1 MVEAV
6 LNEELPQAPF
16 RIIAVKFV
24 GGVLA
29 IGSGLALSR
38 EGPSVQSPDRGDHR
52 AGLFFGQLC
61 QLVFPRGLWR
71 TPPVPSGEA
80 QFQNWRVSKVPCD
93 HRIDGGDDCLSVLTP
108 SQISALVE
116 PLDRVFIEHASKQ
129 SAHNSP
135 RVVQVAAIQE
145 PAPDCVLYGCA
156 YTATVSSNVLWN
168 AADVLLHHVARWQLL
183 SDGGSLL
190 VPVLRLFQLL
200 LRAMNC
206 ADRNARLNRYSAQ
219 AHASRQQWRNFG
231 SSDKFNVARSRRCK
245 SVGVGAGLDAS

>member
-38 EGPSVQSPDRGDHR
+38 EGPSVQSPDRGDRR

-93 HRIDGGDDCLSVLTP
+93 HRIDD
-108 SQISALVE
+108 
-116 PLDRVFIEHASKQ
+116 
-129 SAHNSP
+129 SP

-145 PAPDCVLYGCA
+145 PAPDCVLYG
-156 YTATVSSNVLWN
+156 
-168 AADVLLHHVARWQLL
+168 
-183 SDGGSLL
+183 SL
-190 VPVLRLFQLL
+190 
-200 LRAMNC
+200 
-206 ADRNARLNRYSAQ
+206 
-219 AHASRQQWRNFG
+219 
-231 SSDKFNVARSRRCK
+231 
-245 SVGVGAGLDAS
+245 VGAPRRSTAAGRL

>member
-6 LNEELPQAPF
+6 LNVELPQAPF
-16 RIIAVKFV
+16 RITAVKFV

-29 IGSGLALSR
+29 IGWGLALSR
-38 EGPSVQSPDRGDHR
+38 EGPSVQSPDRGEHR

-145 PAPDCVLYGCA
+145 PAPDCVLYGSLVGA
-156 YTATVSSNVLWN
+156 YTGWLSGSGVALDPKGFVLTG
-168 AADVLLHHVARWQLL
+168 ADVGESRRSLETSRHGVYAIGDIRSGSIKRVAAAV
-183 SDGGSLL
+183 GEG
-190 VPVLRLFQLL
+190 
-200 LRAMNC
+200 
-206 ADRNARLNRYSAQ
+206 AQ
-219 AHASRQQWRNFG
+219 
-231 SSDKFNVARSRRCK
+231 VARSCTLICRRRM
-245 SVGVGAGLDAS
+245 LFRQ